1 MNCCNEV
8 IKTSYSTGYTQ
19 QLIDR
24 KIIFALLWLK
34 VAQNYKIFSDKQ
46 YILMNFENASPR
58 LNPLFHKTLRMSRG

>member
-8 IKTSYSTGYTQ
+8 IKTSYSKGYTQ

-34 VAQNYKIFSDKQ
+34 VAQNHKIFSDKQ
-46 YILMNFENASPR
+46 YILMNFENASTR